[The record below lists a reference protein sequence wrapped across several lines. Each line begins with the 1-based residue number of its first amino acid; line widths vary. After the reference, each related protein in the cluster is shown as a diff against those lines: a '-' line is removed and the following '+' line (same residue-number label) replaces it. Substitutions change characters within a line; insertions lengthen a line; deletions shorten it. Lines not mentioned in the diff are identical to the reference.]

1 MENPALVDTGHLH
14 VGVLMRFAR
23 DASLICEVLDSAG
36 IQASIC
42 PAGGL
47 THAISGQ
54 RFDCLLCAEEL
65 LDDAAIRSLTQEIER
80 LPPWSE
86 LPLLLLTLGGE
97 TSAVTLRNRERRK
110 PLGDLAFLE
119 RPSRPEALVS
129 AVRTALRARAR
140 QYQIRDYIEQW
151 KRAEEALRKAE
162 KLAVAGR
169 LASSIAHEINNPLEA
184 ITNLLYLIR
193 TSDTMEQAQPFLES
207 AEQELARVSAITA
220 NTLKFYRQGN
230 RPAPVWIPDVLDS
243 ALAVYQPR
251 LASLGIVVEKRIL
264 ATPPVLGMSGELRQV
279 FSNLVGNALDAMRE
293 GGRLRLRVHP
303 AQDPDRNHEAGVRVT
318 IADTGIGIPADVR
331 PKVLEPFVTTKGDTG
346 TGLGL
351 WISSE
356 IIHKHGGRLSLRSR
370 TANDGSSGT
379 VFSIFFP
386 VAGPATAREKIPHN
400 PVAS

>member
-1 MENPALVDTGHLH
+1 
-14 VGVLMRFAR
+14 MR
-23 DASLICEVLDSAG
+23 EM
-36 IQASIC
+36 
-42 PAGGL
+42 
-47 THAISGQ
+47 
-54 RFDCLLCAEEL
+54 
-65 LDDAAIRSLTQEIER
+65 ER

-97 TSAVTLRNRERRK
+97 ANPATLRNRERRR

-119 RPSRPEALVS
+119 RPTRPETLIS
-129 AVRTALRARAR
+129 AVRNALRVRAR

-151 KRAEEALRKAE
+151 KRAEEALRKSE
-162 KLAVAGR
+162 KLALAGR
-169 LASSIAHEINNPLEA
+169 MESSIAHEINNPLEA
-184 ITNLLYLIR
+184 MTNLLYLIR
-193 TSDTMEQAQPFLES
+193 TSDTLEQAHGFLEV

-243 ALAVYQPR
+243 ALAVYQRR
-251 LASLGIVVEKRIL
+251 LSSLGIVVEKRIL
-264 ATPPVLGMSGELRQV
+264 ASPPVLGMSGELRQV

-303 AQDPDRNHEAGVRVT
+303 AQDVEGSHQAGVRVT
-318 IADTGIGIPADVR
+318 IADTGVGIPAEVR
-331 PKVLEPFVTTKGDTG
+331 PRVLEPFVTTKGDTG

-356 IIHKHGGRLSLRSR
+356 IIHKHGGRLSLKSR
-370 TANDGSSGT
+370 TADDGSSGT

-386 VAGPATAREKIPHN
+386 GAPPSLVRSAAAPSPA
-400 PVAS
+400 VS